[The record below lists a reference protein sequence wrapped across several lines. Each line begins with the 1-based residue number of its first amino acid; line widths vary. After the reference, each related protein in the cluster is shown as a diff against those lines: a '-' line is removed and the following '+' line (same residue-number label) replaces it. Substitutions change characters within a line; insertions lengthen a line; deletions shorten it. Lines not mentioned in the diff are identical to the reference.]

1 VCVWHFCSQY
11 VILTVINMDAVCT
24 CVSLTVFLYLM
35 VQVPNNMCRFPLF
48 TTVYRIVYENLPAK
62 QITLNL

>member
-1 VCVWHFCSQY
+1 
-11 VILTVINMDAVCT
+11 MDAVCT